1 MSPVK
6 GVFLSLAKPIERRV
20 ANCRDLLSRL
30 DRVDGSKV
38 ATLVDL
44 DECFFADNHIEHL
57 GFAGAE
63 HLLKKEA
70 LHKALQHRVDAG
82 MFLEDIPASLARPR
96 TADVL
101 HHHILNRMVM
111 TPGSLPKSQ
120 KAVQQVYLKEKSRM
134 PSRLQLV
141 YVGDYLE
148 TVQKV
153 EALRLNLVFDSLSWN
168 AAAAQEIVQNF
179 HNLEDYRD
187 LFPRRP
193 PRNGTKRRQPDM
205 KTSPVLKP
213 VWA

>member
-1 MSPVK
+1 VSPVK
-6 GVFLSLAKPIERRV
+6 DVFCALAKPIQSRV
-20 ANCRDLLSRL
+20 ANCRDILSRL

-38 ATLVDL
+38 ATLVEL

-70 LHKALQHRVDAG
+70 LHKALQHRVNAG

-96 TADVL
+96 TADIL
-101 HHHILNRMVM
+101 HHQILNRMVM
-111 TPGSLPKSQ
+111 ASDSLPNSQ
-120 KAVQQVYLKEKSRM
+120 KAVQQAYLKEKSRM

-141 YVGDYLE
+141 YAGDYLE

-153 EALRLNLVFDSLSWN
+153 EGLRLNLVFDALSWN
-168 AAAAQEIVQNF
+168 AAAAQTIVQNF
-179 HNLEDYRD
+179 DNLEDYRD

-193 PRNGTKRRQPDM
+193 PRNGGKHRQHDRKPR
-205 KTSPVLKP
+205 SVLTP